1 MSVTGEKMKKIITL
15 LLLGFMAFNLTSCG
29 ERNDAEWDMSLHS
42 GFSEFHT
49 QNAIHFADV
58 VFKETGG
65 ALKINVHPG
74 AILGL
79 KGPESIR
86 ALEEGLVDMA
96 EMPTFQQVGVE
107 PLLGL
112 DSLPFLIRDQKD
124 LKVLYSILRPKIE
137 DIYRNHNLKIIYMVP
152 WPNQNFYTKIKTDKL
167 SDLVGQKIRTYDRNS
182 SELIERLGLGAV
194 QLPSQDVVT
203 ALASGMVDGVMTSTT
218 TGAAQKYW
226 EFLNYIYR
234 TNHLWVTNI
243 MAINLASWNKL
254 SPEVQN
260 IVEGIAERLE
270 PEFWAISKGDDQAK
284 LKVLVEN
291 GIEIIE
297 PSEEMMLEMRAL
309 AKPMWQNFIDR
320 VGPEAG
326 EIINEYL
333 QKTGQGADQ

>member
-1 MSVTGEKMKKIITL
+1 MG
-15 LLLGFMAFNLTSCG
+15 LTSCG
-29 ERNDAEWDMSLHS
+29 EKPNKEWDMSLPS
-42 GFSEFHT
+42 GFTEFHT

-58 VFKETGG
+58 VFKETNGL
-65 ALKINVHPG
+65 LKINVHPG

-112 DSLPFLIRDQKD
+112 DSLPFLIRDQND
-124 LKVLYSILRPKIE
+124 LRVLYSILRPKIE
-137 DIYRNHNLKIIYMVP
+137 NLYANHNLKIIYMVP

-167 SDLVGQKIRTYDRNS
+167 SSLQGTKIRTYDRNS
-182 SELIERLGLGAV
+182 SELVERLGLGAV

-218 TGAAQKYW
+218 TGSAQKYW

-243 MAINLASWNKL
+243 MAVNLTSWNKL
-254 SPEVQN
+254 TPEVQKTF
-260 IVEGIAERLE
+260 ESIASRLE
-270 PEFWAISKGDDQAK
+270 PEFWRVSKADDLDK
-284 LKVLVEN
+284 LKVLIKN
-291 GIEIIE
+291 GIEVIE
-297 PSEEMMLEMRAL
+297 PSLQMVGEMRAL
-309 AKPMWQNFIDR
+309 ATPMWQDFITR
-320 VGPEAG
+320 VGPVAREVI
-326 EIINEYL
+326 EEYL
-333 QKTGQGADQ
+333 KKTGQEMPS

>member
-1 MSVTGEKMKKIITL
+1 MKSFLKTILFLSLSCGLST
-15 LLLGFMAFNLTSCG
+15 CG
-29 ERNDAEWDMSLHS
+29 ERPDKEWDMSLPS

-49 QNAIHFADV
+49 QNAIKFSEE
-58 VFKETGG
+58 VFKVTKGK
-65 ALKINVHPG
+65 LKINVHPG

-112 DSLPFLIRDQKD
+112 DSLPFLIRDQTD
-124 LKVLYSILRPKIE
+124 LRVLYSILRPKLE
-137 DIYRNHNLKIIYMVP
+137 DLYASHNLKIIYMVP

-167 SDLVGQKIRTYDRNS
+167 SSLIGTKIRTYDRNS

-234 TNHLWVTNI
+234 TNHLWVSNV
-243 MAINLASWNKL
+243 MAVNLKSWNKL
-254 SPEVQN
+254 EPDVQQA
-260 IVEGIAERLE
+260 VEDVAIKLE
-270 PEFWAISKGDDQAK
+270 PVFWAVSKGDDQAK

-291 GIEIIE
+291 GIEVIE
-297 PSEEMMLEMRAL
+297 PSNQMMAEMRAL
-309 AKPMWQNFIDR
+309 ATPMWQDFITR
-320 VGPEAG
+320 VGPIAQD
-326 EIINEYL
+326 IIEEYL
-333 QKTGQGADQ
+333 EKTGQEMGT